1 MVPLIKRLEQL
12 TPHPSHDTTND
23 NTDDDDDDDD
33 IHPTECFLQY
43 LDIPEDD
50 SVDIDL
56 QQTAVVIMAHLD
68 RLARPLC
75 PSNVDTRYY
84 EYIG

>member
-12 TPHPSHDTTND
+12 TPHDTAND
-23 NTDDDDDDDD
+23 ITEDDDDV
-33 IHPTECFLQY
+33 HPTECFLQY

-56 QQTAVVIMAHLD
+56 QQTAVVIMSHLD

-75 PSNVDTRYY
+75 PASADTR
-84 EYIG
+84 